1 MVIPELVW
9 CVPGRALS
17 IRRSGRARWS
27 SAARNDWR
35 AILDIVEKPSHDHGM
50 NAGIV
55 DVSTT
60 KALSGGGGAWWAVAP
75 AATALVG
82 IAIVL
87 LVVPATEVCGLSLPG
102 TIGCFAPELRAWMI
116 GAVAAVVLIAIAAVV
131 IGWRLP
137 RWRRLAAVVGIAL
150 LVAITVAALI
160 ARAVIESQANA
171 FS

>member
-1 MVIPELVW
+1 M
-9 CVPGRALS
+9 
-17 IRRSGRARWS
+17 
-27 SAARNDWR
+27 
-35 AILDIVEKPSHDHGM
+35 
-50 NAGIV
+50 
-55 DVSTT
+55 
-60 KALSGGGGAWWAVAP
+60 P

-171 FS
+171 FT